1 MMTIS
6 SSFRS
11 QILSLRSLRTYGFAA
26 VFIAGNLL
34 LPQLC
39 HLMPDGG
46 KIFLP
51 IYFFT
56 LVASYKFGIKVG
68 LLTAVF
74 SPLLNHLLFGMPPL
88 AVLPVLLVKS
98 SLLAVA
104 AAWIARRS
112 CRLSVWHIAGTVLA
126 YQLAGGCFE
135 WLITGSF
142 NAALQDFTWGL
153 PGILVQVIGG
163 WLVLKLLAAYEY

>member
-6 SSFRS
+6 CSFHPLS
-11 QILSLRSLRTYGFAA
+11 LSLRSLRTYGFAA

-39 HLMPDGG
+39 HLLPDGG
-46 KIFLP
+46 KILLP

-56 LVASYKFGIKVG
+56 LVASYKFGMKVG

-74 SPLLNHLLFGMPPL
+74 SPLLNYALFGMPPL

-98 SLLAVA
+98 SLLAIA
-104 AAWIARRS
+104 AAWIANRS
-112 CRLSVWHIAGTVLA
+112 SRLSVGHVALAVLA
-126 YQLAGGCFE
+126 YQVAGGCFE
-135 WLITGSF
+135 WTVTGSF
-142 NAALQDFTWGL
+142 EAALQDFTWGL
-153 PGILVQVIGG
+153 PGVVVQVIGG
-163 WLVLKLLAAYEY
+163 WFVLKLLAGYE